1 MIVTSIRTNQL
12 TDAAF
17 EWYARY
23 LESFEAR
30 NLDAYLS
37 FLAVDCVVQSN
48 SRVPYY
54 GHDGLREALERY
66 FDAFKVVHEPINIYG
81 RDDQFGTEML
91 THFKPKGASE
101 PILIPS
107 VSFYDRKRN
116 GLLRSIRHYVDDAP
130 LSR

>member
-1 MIVTSIRTNQL
+1 MIHTSIRTNQL

-48 SRVPYY
+48 SRLPYY
-54 GHDGLREALERY
+54 GHDGLRETLERY
-66 FDAFKVVHEPINIYG
+66 FEAFEVVHEPINIYG
-81 RDDQFGTEML
+81 SDNQFGTEML
-91 THFKPKGASE
+91 SHFIPKGGRE
-101 PILIPS
+101 RIIIPT
-107 VSFYDRKRN
+107 VSFYDRKRD
-116 GLLRSIRHYVDDAP
+116 GLLHSIRHYVDDAP
-130 LSR
+130 LAR